1 MAMQLEPRPLIMM
14 AMRVGALGV
23 EVETDID

>member
-14 AMRVGALGV
+14 AMRVGAWGEGA
-23 EVETDID
+23 EVDID